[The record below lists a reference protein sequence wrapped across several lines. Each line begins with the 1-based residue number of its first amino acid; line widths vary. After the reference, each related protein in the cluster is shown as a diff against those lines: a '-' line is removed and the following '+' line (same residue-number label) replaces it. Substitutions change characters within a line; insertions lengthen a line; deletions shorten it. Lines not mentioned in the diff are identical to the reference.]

1 MSKILAAVIAL
12 AVVTTAAAPS
22 FAFDAQSIH
31 STTSDK

>member
-22 FAFDAQSIH
+22 FAADWQTVQ
-31 STTSDK
+31 STTTEK